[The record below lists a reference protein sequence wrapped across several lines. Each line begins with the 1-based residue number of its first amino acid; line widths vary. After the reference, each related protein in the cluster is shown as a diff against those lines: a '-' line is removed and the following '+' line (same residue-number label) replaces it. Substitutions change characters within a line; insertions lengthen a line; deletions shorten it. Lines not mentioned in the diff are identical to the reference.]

1 MLNYNYL
8 SSKEGY
14 ILELLP
20 RLAKKIIH
28 EVKKL
33 ISEDIIIVSNEGYI
47 VASTDSRRLNKFH
60 EGALE
65 CIRTKKNLIIDES
78 DLHKFRG
85 VKPGVNFPLIYNQ
98 KVIGVIGITGNPDKV
113 MPYGKLLKKMT
124 ELMIHEK
131 YITEQIDWEQKTL
144 VSFVFDWLQLKTL
157 TTDLVDRAKLIN
169 FDTDKNRQI
178 ILFATDNQD
187 SRSEKFIKF
196 ITHKLLKDKKDYI
209 ISWGSDR
216 FLVLLEGSRTSTTL
230 RLQLDDLK
238 KEYKLLFDSDIF
250 IGVGQVVQ
258 PNNLYISYEQSCLA
272 LEESI
277 RKKELIFEEH
287 LRIEMLLREIPS
299 DIKKEYLKRTI
310 DPLIYDEQLI
320 GTLRCFFKNNLS
332 IKETA
337 EEMHIHINTLHYRL
351 KKIEEK
357 TGISIKKFENLVTF
371 YLGTSI
377 LDNSTKLR

>member
-1 MLNYNYL
+1 M
-8 SSKEGY
+8 
-14 ILELLP
+14 ELLP

-33 ISEDIIIVSNEGYI
+33 ISEDIIIISNEGII

-65 CIRTKKNLIIDES
+65 CVRTKKNLIIDEA
-78 DLHKFRG
+78 DVYKFRG
-85 VKPGVNFPLIYNQ
+85 VKAGVNFPLIYNQ
-98 KVIGVIGITGNPDKV
+98 KVVGVIGITGLPDKV

-144 VSFVFDWLQLKTL
+144 VSFVFDWLQLKML
-157 TTDLVDRAKLIN
+157 TTDLIDRAKLIN
-169 FDTDKNRQI
+169 FDTDSRRQI
-178 ILFATDNQD
+178 LLLATENQEL
-187 SRSEKFIKF
+187 RSEKVTKF
-196 ITHKLLKDKKDYI
+196 ITHNLLKDKKDYI
-209 ISWGSDR
+209 ISWGRER
-216 FLVLLEGSRTSTTL
+216 FLVLLEGSRTSNSL
-230 RLQLDDLK
+230 KLQLQDLK
-238 KEYKLLFDSDIF
+238 NEYKLHFDSDIY
-250 IGVGQVVQ
+250 IGVGQVVH

-277 RKKELIFEEH
+277 SKKEIIFEEH
-287 LRIEMLLREIPS
+287 LRIEMLLREIPN

-320 GTLRCFFKNNLS
+320 GTLKYFFKNNLS

-351 KKIEEK
+351 
-357 TGISIKKFENLVTF
+357 NLVTF